1 MDKPTI
7 LIVEDEEDIQQLV
20 SFHLLK
26 ENFHVICADDGNQAL
41 EKFNTEKVD
50 LIILDIMLPGKNG
63 LDVCKAIKN
72 DPRGKQIPI
81 IMLTARSEEQDI
93 IEGLETGADDYI
105 TKPFSPKVLV
115 ARVKAHLRRKE
126 NLYQDSEQDRSKV
139 CLPMGLEINLDL
151 FKVTLNGKE
160 IDLTISEFNIL
171 KLLALR
177 PDRVFSR
184 QQIIDA
190 IRGDGYEVTARAVDV
205 QIHGLRKKL
214 GQAGSLIETVRGVGY
229 RFKADTP

>member
-50 LIILDIMLPGKNG
+50 LIILDIMLPGKSG
-63 LDVCKAIKN
+63 LDVCKAIKK
-72 DPRGKQIPI
+72 DPRGKKTPI